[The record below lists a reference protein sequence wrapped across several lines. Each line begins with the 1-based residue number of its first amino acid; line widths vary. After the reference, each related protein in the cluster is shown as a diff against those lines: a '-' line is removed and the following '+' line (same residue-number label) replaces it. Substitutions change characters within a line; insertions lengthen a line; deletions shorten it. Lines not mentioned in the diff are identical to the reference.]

1 MTFPAEY
8 GSMKTTQI
16 LLDSDT
22 ANTQSITAHILRGK
36 RTIEAFITGT
46 GAVSATITWYG
57 CNTRRTVGG
66 ILFATTSLSDTN
78 AAYSGGGDTS
88 STPIAEWPYVYCVLS
103 AISGTGAAVT
113 ATVGV

>member
-1 MTFPAEY
+1 MDTRTKLVY
-8 GSMKTTQI
+8 T
-16 LLDSDT
+16 LLNAVT
-22 ANTQSITAHILRGK
+22 ANVQSSTWAIPAGHK
-36 RTIEAFITGT
+36 TIEAFITGT

-103 AISGTGAAVT
+103 AISGTNAVVT